1 MSKLEY
7 LARPLVAFDPAN
19 KQHREWYYDF
29 LEYGGWGRC
38 PVRFI
43 VPENSGLD
51 LTIMIRNALIEYYV
65 YKEFKPKKVDKTP
78 KKSYTSK
85 NKVVTRL
92 LDLDDVKANRTTEG
106 RS

>member
-19 KQHREWYYDF
+19 KQHRQWYYEF
-29 LEYGGWGRC
+29 LENRGWGRC

-51 LTIMIRNALIEYYV
+51 LTIMIRNCLIEYYV
-65 YKEFKPKKVDKTP
+65 FKEFKPKKVDKNP
-78 KKSYTSK
+78 KKTYTRK

-92 LDLDDVKANRTTEG
+92 LDEHDGTFN
-106 RS
+106 

>member
-7 LARPLVAFDPAN
+7 LARPWVAFDPSN
-19 KQHREWYYDF
+19 KQHRQWYYDF

-51 LTIMIRNALIEYYV
+51 LTIMIRNCLIEYYV
-65 YKEFKPKKVDKTP
+65 YKEFDPGSKKVDATP
-78 KKSYTSK
+78 KKTYTRN

-92 LDLDDVKANRTTEG
+92 LDMNHDTFN
-106 RS
+106 

>member
-29 LEYGGWGRC
+29 LEYGGWGKC

-78 KKSYTSK
+78 KKSYTSR

>member
-65 YKEFKPKKVDKTP
+65 YKEFKPKKVDKIP
-78 KKSYTSK
+78 KKSYNSK

-92 LDLDDVKANRTTEG
+92 LDLDDGKANRSTER

>member
-65 YKEFKPKKVDKTP
+65 YKEFKPKKVDKIP

>member
-29 LEYGGWGRC
+29 LEYGGWGKC

>member
-7 LARPLVAFDPAN
+7 LARPLVAFNPAN
-19 KQHREWYYDF
+19 KQHREWYFDF
-29 LEYGGWGRC
+29 LENSGWGKC

-92 LDLDDVKANRTTEG
+92 LNLDDDQDY
-106 RS
+106 RSAKRRS